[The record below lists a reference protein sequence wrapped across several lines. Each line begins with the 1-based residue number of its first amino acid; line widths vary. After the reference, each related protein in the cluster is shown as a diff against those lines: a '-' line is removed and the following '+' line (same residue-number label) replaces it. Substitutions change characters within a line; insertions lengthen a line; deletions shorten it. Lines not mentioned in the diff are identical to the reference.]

1 MQSAAKCPF
10 LLSFI
15 TTPWKGPDHALKLM
29 KTLALQGG
37 NSGSGSYGGSGSGR
51 ESWRDSGYNSGYL
64 GSGGGGSGSGSGK
77 GRSGT
82 MSGLASMWESVDDIP
97 YPHPKSSS
105 PKNQGEKRSY
115 FFSSLVRFLSPIFVI
130 FFVWFFVFYFIFR

>member
-29 KTLALQGG
+29 KILALQGG
-37 NSGSGSYGGSGSGR
+37 GSGSGGGSGGGSGRDSGSGR

-82 MSGLASMWESVDDIP
+82 MSMSGLASMWESVDDIP

-105 PKNQGEKRSY
+105 PKNQGE
-115 FFSSLVRFLSPIFVI
+115 
-130 FFVWFFVFYFIFR
+130 

>member
-29 KTLALQGG
+29 KILALQGG
-37 NSGSGSYGGSGSGR
+37 GSGSGGGSGRDSGSGR

-64 GSGGGGSGSGSGK
+64 GSGSGSGSGK

-97 YPHPKSSS
+97 YPHPKSNS
-105 PKNQGEKRSY
+105 PKNQGE
-115 FFSSLVRFLSPIFVI
+115 
-130 FFVWFFVFYFIFR
+130 

>member
-1 MQSAAKCPF
+1 MYFSRRLLSVEITSGIPMQSAAKCPF

-29 KTLALQGG
+29 QILAIQSG
-37 NSGSGSYGGSGSGR
+37 NSGRESGSGR

-64 GSGGGGSGSGSGK
+64 GSGGGSGSGSGK

-105 PKNQGEKRSY
+105 PKLQGEKRSY
-115 FFSSLVRFLSPIFVI
+115 FFTSLVTD
-130 FFVWFFVFYFIFR
+130 YYD